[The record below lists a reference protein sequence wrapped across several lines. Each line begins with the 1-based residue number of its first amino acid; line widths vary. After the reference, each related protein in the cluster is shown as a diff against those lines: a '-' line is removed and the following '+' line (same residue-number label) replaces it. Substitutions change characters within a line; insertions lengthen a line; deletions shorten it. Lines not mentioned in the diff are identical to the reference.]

1 MKKRIYILGVFAA
14 LCFLFTWYNVWTLH
28 EDYCKQVLVWNEE
41 AKDTFEEALWM
52 EVNKRA
58 EIPIYH
64 ASETIGG
71 EVVLSEEIPDSVYV
85 TTLSGRKGYHLER
98 CKYENSLVKDREQR
112 IRIGVLL
119 LEYPFLLEDVY
130 NYWDS
135 LFSVKQISVESQ
147 IRYIYADL
155 DLKSDTMYSSNIP
168 IESHM
173 DSLTVKYLGFRCEH
187 ELTAYVSYPNW
198 LFSLAYS
205 DWFVLL
211 FPWFLLIWLVAG
223 WSKLETWMKRKF
235 THEKVIER
243 EIHVADISM
252 DKTGILRLPD
262 GTLFDSFSGSLSKD
276 GLQRRLQP
284 QSVSLLK
291 LLLNK
296 NNHKATSEEIC
307 MKLWG
312 DTGHS
317 DRLYS
322 AVRRLRNDL
331 KAVKSELLVDCSYG
345 MYELKSPISSNIS
358 DQN

>member
-58 EIPIYH
+58 EIPIY
-64 ASETIGG
+64 SFSSREETWTNLNIT
-71 EVVLSEEIPDSVYV
+71 IPDTVYV
-85 TTLSGRKGYHLER
+85 TSSLGRRGYRIER
-98 CKYENSLVKDREQR
+98 YKYNNSLIKDTERR
-112 IRIGVLL
+112 AHLSTLFTKDPLL
-119 LEYPFLLEDVY
+119 LDRLSIHL
-130 NYWDS
+130 DS
-135 LFSVKQISVESQ
+135 LLSIKQLPAYSQVRYVYTNLNLDNDTIFSSVG
-147 IRYIYADL
+147 RG
-155 DLKSDTMYSSNIP
+155 IP
-168 IESHM
+168 SL

-211 FPWFLLIWLVAG
+211 FPWLLLIWLVAG

-243 EIHVADISM
+243 EIHVADISI

-262 GTLFDSFSGSLSKD
+262 GTLFDSFAGSLNKD
-276 GLQRRLQP
+276 GLQKRLQP

-291 LLLNK
+291 FLLNK